1 MRNLK
6 IKQKILLLTAVP
18 LILTVIALMFVSIYQ
33 LRSLGEH
40 EVSQIRT
47 TMMAS
52 KRESLLNYIEITE
65 SSIRPIL
72 TSELDVEAMKREV
85 YTAVRLI
92 SYGDEDG
99 YIFGLSYDGVMMI
112 HAAKPEL
119 EGRNLIELK
128 DVNGIPLVADLIKAG
143 RNGGGYVE
151 YLWNKPSR
159 GIEAPKLSYAVDIP
173 SLGWV
178 IGSGFYI
185 DDIDEAVA
193 LKQAE
198 VDANIQATVLISSGV
213 GLAILIIIVL
223 INLWL
228 SNRTLVKPILELS
241 ESARQMSLG
250 KLNIDIGVDS
260 KDEIGE
266 LADAISRMQKSL
278 KVIFKKLKQGE

>member
-18 LILTVIALMFVSIYQ
+18 LILTVIALMLVSIYQ
-33 LRSLGEH
+33 LRSLGEQ
-40 EVSQIRT
+40 EVNQIRT

-72 TSELDVEAMKREV
+72 TSELDVEEMKREV
-85 YTAVRLI
+85 YTAVRAI

-99 YIFGLSYDGVMMI
+99 YIFGLNYDGVMTI

-119 EGRNLIELK
+119 EGRNVIELK
-128 DVNGIPLVADLIKAG
+128 DVNGTPLIADLIKAG

-151 YLWNKPSR
+151 YLWDKPSR
-159 GIEAPKLSYAVDIP
+159 GTEAPKLSYAVDIKP
-173 SLGWV
+173 LGWV
-178 IGSGFYI
+178 LGTGFYI
-185 DDIDEAVA
+185 DDIDDAVA

-198 VDANIQATVLISSGV
+198 VDAKIQATVVISSGV
-213 GLAILIIIVL
+213 GVAILIVIVL
-223 INLWL
+223 INLWF
-228 SNRTLVKPILELS
+228 SNRALVKPILELS

-250 KLNIDIGVDS
+250 KLNTNISVDS

-266 LADAISRMQKSL
+266 LADAIGRMQKSL
-278 KVIFKKLKQGE
+278 KVIFKKLKQG